1 MINTMYRRLLPYSN
15 TQVTSRYLSV
25 RYEDKQ
31 DFIARPELVKTIV
44 YAPHSQLNG
53 AYH

>member
-15 TQVTSRYLSV
+15 TQVTSSDLSA

-31 DFIARPELVKTIV
+31 DL
-44 YAPHSQLNG
+44 
-53 AYH
+53 